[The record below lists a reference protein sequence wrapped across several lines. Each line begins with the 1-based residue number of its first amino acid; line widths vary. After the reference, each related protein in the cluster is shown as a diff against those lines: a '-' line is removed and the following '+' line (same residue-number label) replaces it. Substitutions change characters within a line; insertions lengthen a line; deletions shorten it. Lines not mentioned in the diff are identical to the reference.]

1 MTDSNESAHHGA
13 TRSRL
18 AGRVLIVALLAGA
31 ALGACSRD
39 QPTGP
44 EGARAVPDGPSFTL
58 NPACDPGLGGVI
70 HSDTVH
76 TAVTWAR
83 ADNPHFV
90 YSALSVT
97 GAGHLTLEP
106 GVIVCAGP
114 VGYLSVSYGGTLTAI
129 GLDTA
134 RIVFTAIDSAQR
146 WSGMGFSAGP
156 ATTHSLKNVTIEH
169 IHPSQGITSFDL
181 NAVVI
186 DSAVIRQAG
195 SGVYL
200 MGRGSGIS
208 RSRVDTAGS
217 ATSAAVTLGTMG
229 RFEETTIRGARG
241 TGLQVIGANGVSLLG
256 GRIEGSGGVGLK
268 VTTPG
273 YGIVAG
279 RPIRVV
285 GGASYPAEMVV
296 SAPPRIYTAGV
307 HHDSLKGNARDTLV
321 ITGGS
326 LGWLGFATKTL
337 PWRVTGQID
346 VTYMGL
352 LHLLPGASLTFDGG
366 AGIYAYGGGRVVA
379 RGTPAD
385 RVLFTG
391 NQWGGI
397 ALASPPAS
405 WTYLTNVVIEK
416 TSGVAVTAFSGHPVV
431 IDSAVFR
438 QNGAAVE
445 LMSQGSRI
453 SRSRVD
459 TTHLAQ
465 GAVVLGANS
474 ILESTLIRAS
484 AGDGVSVASAG
495 VQILSCDIR
504 GSAGNGIDLGV
515 AVSVHDC
522 NLVGNG
528 GPGIRN
534 LDPATANVE
543 DVWWGDAAGPAGP
556 SGDGVS
562 GLLDYTPWRTTP
574 FVLPY
579 VP

>member
-1 MTDSNESAHHGA
+1 MTPLDQDAHPYVRRG
-13 TRSRL
+13 RL
-18 AGRVLIVALLAGA
+18 IARALTVALLAGA
-31 ALGACSRD
+31 ALGACVRD

-44 EGARAVPDGPSFTL
+44 EGARAVPDRPSFTL
-58 NPACDPGLGGVI
+58 NPACDPGLGGVT
-70 HSDTVH
+70 HSDTIR

-83 ADNPHFV
+83 ADNPHIV
-90 YSALSVT
+90 WDLSVT

-106 GVIVCAGP
+106 GVLVCVAP
-114 VGYLSVSYGGTLTAI
+114 VGHINVSYGGTLTAI

-134 RIVFTAIDSAQR
+134 RIVFTAMYPAIP
-146 WSGMGFSAGP
+146 WGGMGFSEGP

-169 IHPSQGITSFDL
+169 IDPGQGISSVGL
-181 NAVVI
+181 NALVI
-186 DSAVIRQAG
+186 DSAVIRHVG
-195 SGVYL
+195 NGVYL

-208 RSRVDTAGS
+208 RSRVDTAGN
-217 ATSAAVTLGTMG
+217 AMFAAVTLGTMG
-229 RFEETTIRGARG
+229 RFEETAIRGARG
-241 TGLQVIGANGVSLLG
+241 TGLLVIGANGVSLLG

-296 SAPPRIYTAGV
+296 SAPPRIYTALV

-321 ITGGS
+321 ITGGN

-337 PWRVTGQID
+337 PWRVTGQIT

-352 LHLLPGASLTFDGG
+352 LHLLPGASLTFDSGSE
-366 AGIYAYGGGRVVA
+366 IYAYGGGRVVA

-405 WTYLTNVVIEK
+405 GTFLTNVVIEN
-416 TSGVAVTAFSGHPVV
+416 TSGVAVTAFSDHPVV

-465 GAVVLGANS
+465 AAVVLGANG

-484 AGDGVSVASAG
+484 AGHGVSVTSAG
-495 VQILSCDIR
+495 VQVLSCDIR

-515 AVSVHDC
+515 AVPVHDC

-534 LDPATANVE
+534 LDSATANVE
-543 DVWWGDAAGPAGP
+543 NVWWGDAAGPTGP
-556 SGDGVS
+556 AGDGVS
-562 GLLDYTPWRTTP
+562 GPLDYTPWRTTP
-574 FVLPY
+574 YVLPY